1 MIFDRIDRKIK
12 DMQNLKALELSKINR
27 QKQVDID
34 QRYDSLVNQVRK
46 CSLTLAYARDHL
58 QFPISETVKLELQNL
73 LGNLTSIVSDGCAD
87 EDSVL
92 KAASDFK
99 NAQGNIKKDWGKHFV
114 NYTSTTVNTLRVI
127 SGIDPERINK
137 CIAEIKAAETWTE
150 DKSILD
156 TLQKAINSADGLIRS
171 LKMDQA
177 TISFLT
183 KMTSGKATIAD
194 LDENILKWIRAEGL
208 ERKIRITF
216 LPK

>member
-12 DMQNLKALELSKINR
+12 DMKNLKDQELRKKNR
-27 QKQVDID
+27 QKQVEID
-34 QRYDSLVNQVRK
+34 QRYDSLVSQVQK
-46 CSLTLAYARDHL
+46 CSLTLAYARDYL

-92 KAASDFK
+92 KAESDFK
-99 NAQGNIKKDWGKHFV
+99 IAQGNIKKDWGKHFV